1 MSGAQPV
8 RWTLADFAALTPY
21 DLYDVLQ
28 LRSEVFV
35 VEQACAF
42 QDLDGADAQALHLL
56 GHLGGQLAAYA
67 RCFGPG
73 VKYREASVGRIVTRG
88 SVRSAGLGHDL
99 VERAIAA
106 VAGRWGPQAIRI
118 GAQARLQEFYQRHG
132 FTDAGVPYVEDGIDH
147 LEMLWQP
154 SPSAAASTRANFVN
168 RRQE

>member
-1 MSGAQPV
+1 MSGKHAV

-35 VEQACAF
+35 VEQACTF
-42 QDLDGADAQALHLL
+42 QDLDGADGQALHLL

-73 VKYREASVGRIVTRG
+73 VKYREASVGRIVTR
-88 SVRSAGLGHDL
+88 SSARSCGLGHDL

-106 VAGRWGPQAIRI
+106 ITERWGLQAIRI
-118 GAQARLQEFYQRHG
+118 GAQARLKDFYQRHG

-154 SPSAAASTRANFVN
+154 A
-168 RRQE
+168 Q

>member
-1 MSGAQPV
+1 MNGAHAVQ
-8 RWTLADFAALTPY
+8 WMLADFAALTPY
-21 DLYDVLQ
+21 DLYGVLQ

-42 QDLDGADAQALHLL
+42 QDLDGTDIQALHLL

-73 VKYREASVGRIVTRG
+73 VKYREASVGRIVTR
-88 SVRSAGLGHDL
+88 SSARRSGLGHDL

-106 VAGRWGPQAIRI
+106 VAERWGLQAIRI
-118 GAQARLQEFYQRHG
+118 GAQARLKDFYQRHG
-132 FTDAGVPYVEDGIDH
+132 FADAGVPYVEDGIDH

-154 SPSAAASTRANFVN
+154 SQSPAASTRARSNN